1 MNTHELTAR
10 HSAPKQTT
18 LAVACPAGE
27 AGVVPGSTVVDG
39 CVLEAGYS
47 GAVAATTIDPFYDT
61 SPVNPVNCP
70 AGTTGTVP
78 GSSGTGGT
86 SGCTYGTVPGYSGT
100 GVTATQIAP
109 FYTTDVQGKSK
120 GWVEV
125 HLFYVRWVPSL
136 KFTNHTW

>member
-1 MNTHELTAR
+1 M
-10 HSAPKQTT
+10 
-18 LAVACPAGE
+18 
-27 AGVVPGSTVVDG
+27 DG

-47 GAVAATTIDPFYDT
+47 GAVAATTNDPYYDT
-61 SPVNPVNCP
+61 SAVNPVNCP

-109 FYTTDVQGKSK
+109 FYTTDIQG
-120 GWVEV
+120 
-125 HLFYVRWVPSL
+125 
-136 KFTNHTW
+136 